1 MSIIASRRLLSV
13 GTAFLLIATLLT
25 TAVLTAQQT
34 APAEP
39 KQPAQAPALVP
50 SHVSA
55 AAIPRVVAGVTRT
68 PQGGL
73 VFQAPGQQ
81 PAAEAHRPP
90 VWTMAQVR
98 GNPRGTENGIAFD
111 FGKPDFAGTLVFGL
125 IPYHDTK
132 FPQPVFRT
140 STPITGGKAEINIKA
155 SITER
160 YDMVGWQKSGTG
172 VLGYRIISQTGVMIH
187 DGRVR
192 FRHPGA
198 GPFQVDV
205 TILEGPFVGNV
216 EPRRAVISFLLD
228 RPEPCAVVVGEATIP
243 CKEGETR
250 QEITVDNLKPAT
262 QYAYR
267 VQYGANEETYGFL
280 TAPDP
285 GSRTPFVFA
294 YASDSR
300 GGQGGGERNFNGPNA
315 YIIRRLMAVAAARG
329 AAFMQFTGDLVS
341 GYVTSPDQ
349 LIYELANWKRAIEPQ
364 ASWMPVYTGL
374 GNHEAILREFSGAGA
389 RSVRL
394 ARFPYEAESSEA
406 IFARELVNP
415 ENGPE
420 SEDGAEYDPDPAAI
434 DFPSYRRNVFWY
446 QYDNVA
452 MVVLNSNYWFT
463 PSVATVPESG
473 GNLHGY
479 LMDRQIEWLERTLGA
494 IERNRTIDHVF
505 LTVHTPM
512 FPNGGHVGDAM
523 WYGGNNTP
531 RATVAGKPVAKGI
544 IERRDDLLGLIQKHP
559 KVLAVLTGDEH
570 NYNRTRLDGT
580 VPIYPVNWD
589 RPKVELKRPFHQI
602 NNGAAGAPYY
612 AQEQTPWSAAVSGF
626 STQHAICLLIV
637 EGRKVRLETV
647 NPETLEVLDRAVL
660 R

>member
-1 MSIIASRRLLSV
+1 MRTTASRRLLAA
-13 GTAFLLIATLLT
+13 GTALFLAAVHSATSGL
-25 TAVLTAQQT
+25 VAQQ
-34 APAEP
+34 AASSDPQQA
-39 KQPAQAPALVP
+39 AQVPALVP
-50 SHVSA
+50 SHATA
-55 AAIPRVVAGVTRT
+55 AAIPAVVAGVTRT

-73 VFQAPGQQ
+73 VFQAPG
-81 PAAEAHRPP
+81 RPP
-90 VWTMAQVR
+90 VLEAYRPPAWTVAQVR

-132 FPQPVFRT
+132 YPQPVFRT
-140 STPITGGKAEINIKA
+140 TTPIAAGKAEINIKT
-155 SITER
+155 SITDR

-172 VLGYRIISQTGVMIH
+172 VLGYRIISQTGAMIY

-192 FRHPGA
+192 FRYTGT

-205 TILEGPFVGNV
+205 TMTEGPFVGNV

-228 RPEPCAVVVGEATIP
+228 RPEPCAVVVGQWTLP
-243 CKEGETR
+243 CKEGATR
-250 QEITVDNLKPAT
+250 QEITVDNLQPGTEYVYK
-262 QYAYR
+262 
-267 VQYGANEETYGFL
+267 VQYGANEEAYGFR
-280 TAPDP
+280 TAPEP
-285 GSRTPFVFA
+285 GSRKPFVFA

-315 YIIRRLMAVAAARG
+315 HIIRRLMAVSASRG

-349 LIYELANWKRAIEPQ
+349 LTYELANWKRAVEPQ
-364 ASWMPVYTGL
+364 AHWMPVYTGL

-389 RSVRL
+389 PSIRM
-394 ARFPYEAESSEA
+394 ARFPYSTESSEA
-406 IFARELVNP
+406 VFARELVNP
-415 ENGPE
+415 ENGPA
-420 SEDGAEYDPDPAAI
+420 SEDGAVYDPDPSTI

-452 MVVLNSNYWFT
+452 MVVLNSDYWFT
-463 PSVATVPESG
+463 PSVAAVPESG

-479 LMDRQIEWLERTLGA
+479 LMDQQIAWLGTTLDE

-505 LTVHTPM
+505 LTVHTPL

-531 RATVAGKPVAKGI
+531 RATVAGKPVARGI
-544 IERRDDLLGLIQKHP
+544 IERRDDLLALIQKHP

-570 NYNRTRLDGT
+570 NYNRTRLDAT
-580 VPIYPVNWD
+580 VPIYPPDWD
-589 RPKVELKRPFHQI
+589 KPKVELKRPFFQI

-612 AQEQTPWSAAVSGF
+612 AQDDTPWSAAVSGF
-626 STQHAICLLIV
+626 STQHAVCLLIV
-637 EGRKVRLETV
+637 EGRKVRIETV

>member
-1 MSIIASRRLLSV
+1 MRTTVSRRLL
-13 GTAFLLIATLLT
+13 GTGIAFSLAVALF
-25 TAVLTAQQT
+25 TAAQLSARQ
-34 APAEP
+34 A
-39 KQPAQAPALVP
+39 AQAPALVP
-50 SHVSA
+50 SHVSPS
-55 AAIPRVVAGVTRT
+55 AIPRVVAGITRT
-68 PQGGL
+68 PEGTL
-73 VFQAPGQQ
+73 VFQATGQP
-81 PAAEAHRPP
+81 PAGETYRPP
-90 VWTMAQVR
+90 TWTVAQVR

-132 FPQPVFRT
+132 YPQPVFRT
-140 STPITGGKAEINIKA
+140 TTPIAAGKAEINIKT
-155 SITER
+155 SITDR

-172 VLGYRIISQTGVMIH
+172 VLGYRIISQAGAMIH

-192 FRHPGA
+192 FRYPGS
-198 GPFQVDV
+198 GTFQVD
-205 TILEGPFVGNV
+205 TTMLEGPFVGNV

-228 RPEPCAVVVGEATIP
+228 RPEPCAVVVGDLTIP
-243 CKEGETR
+243 CREGATR

-267 VQYGANEETYGFL
+267 VQYGANEETYGFR
-280 TAPDP
+280 TAPEP
-285 GSRTPFVFA
+285 GSRKPFVFA

-315 YIIRRLMAVAAARG
+315 YIIRRLMAVTTARG

-349 LIYELANWKRAIEPQ
+349 LVYELANWKRAIEPQ
-364 ASWMPVYTGL
+364 AHWMPVYTGL

-389 RSVRL
+389 RSVRM
-394 ARFPYEAESSEA
+394 ARFPYDTESSEA

-415 ENGPE
+415 ENGPA
-420 SEDGAEYDPDPAAI
+420 SEDGAVYDPDPAAI

-452 MVVLNSNYWFT
+452 MVVLNSDYWFT

-479 LMDRQIEWLERTLGA
+479 LMDQQVAWLEKTLGE
-494 IERNRTIDHVF
+494 IERIRTIDHVF

-512 FPNGGHVGDAM
+512 FPNGGHVADAM
-523 WYGGNNTP
+523 WYGGSNTP
-531 RATVAGKPVAKGI
+531 RATVAGKPLARGI
-544 IERRDDLLGLIQKHP
+544 IERRDDVLRLIQKHP

-570 NYNRTRLDGT
+570 NYNRTRLDAT
-580 VPIYPVNWD
+580 VPIYPEAWD
-589 RPKVELKRPFHQI
+589 KPKVELKRPFYQI

-612 AQEQTPWSAAVSGF
+612 AQDDTPWSAAVSVF
-626 STQHAICLLIV
+626 STQHAVCLFVV
-637 EGRKVRLETV
+637 EGKTVRLETV
-647 NPETLEVLDRAVL
+647 NPETLEVIDRAVL

>member
-1 MSIIASRRLLSV
+1 MRSTASRRLPAVGIALSLAAALS
-13 GTAFLLIATLLT
+13 TAALLA
-25 TAVLTAQQT
+25 AR
-34 APAEP
+34 
-39 KQPAQAPALVP
+39 QASQSPALVP
-50 SHVSA
+50 SHASST
-55 AAIPRVVAGVTRT
+55 AIPRVVAGVTRT
-68 PQGGL
+68 PQDGL
-73 VFQAPGQQ
+73 VFQATGQP
-81 PAAEAHRPP
+81 PAAETYRPP
-90 VWTMAQVR
+90 MWTVAQVR

-132 FPQPVFRT
+132 YPQPVFRT
-140 STPITGGKAEINIKA
+140 TTPITAGKAEINIKT
-155 SITER
+155 SITDR

-172 VLGYRIISQTGVMIH
+172 VLGYRIISQAGAMIY

-192 FRHPGA
+192 FRYSGT
-198 GPFQVDV
+198 GLFQVDV
-205 TILEGPFVGNV
+205 TMVEGPFVGNV
-216 EPRRAVISFLLD
+216 EPRQAVISFLLD
-228 RPEPCAVVVGEATIP
+228 RPEPCAVVVGELTIP
-243 CKEGETR
+243 CKEGAAR

-262 QYAYR
+262 QYAYK
-267 VQYGANEETYGFL
+267 VQYGANEEAYGFR
-280 TAPDP
+280 TAPEP
-285 GSRTPFVFA
+285 GSRKPFVSA

-315 YIIRRLMAVAAARG
+315 YIVRRLMAVTAARG

-349 LIYELANWKRAIEPQ
+349 LVYELANWKRAIEPQ
-364 ASWMPVYTGL
+364 AHWMPVYTGV
-374 GNHEAILREFSGAGA
+374 GNHEAVLRDFSGPGA
-389 RSVRL
+389 RPVRL
-394 ARFPYEAESSEA
+394 ARFPYETESSEA

-415 ENGPE
+415 ENGPA
-420 SEDGAEYDPDPAAI
+420 SEDGAVYDPDPAST
-434 DFPSYRRNVFWY
+434 DFPLYERNVFWY
-446 QYDNVA
+446 QYDNAAV
-452 MVVLNSNYWFT
+452 VVLNSNYWFT
-463 PSVATVPESG
+463 PSVAAVPESG

-479 LMDRQIEWLERTLGA
+479 LMDQQLAWLEKTLDGL
-494 IERNRTIDHVF
+494 ERNKTIDHVF

-523 WYGGNNTP
+523 WYGGNNAP

-544 IERRDDLLGLIQKHP
+544 IERRDDLLRLIQQHP

-570 NYNRTRLDGT
+570 NYNKTRLDRT
-580 VPIYPVNWD
+580 VAIYPETWTGS
-589 RPKVELKRPFHQI
+589 KVQITRPFWQI

-626 STQHAICLLIV
+626 STQHAICLFMV

-647 NPETLEVLDRAVL
+647 NPETLEVIDRAVL

>member
-1 MSIIASRRLLSV
+1 MSTIASRRLLAI
-13 GTAFLLIATLLT
+13 GTAFSLAIALF
-25 TAVLTAQQT
+25 TAAQLFARQ
-34 APAEP
+34 A
-39 KQPAQAPALVP
+39 AQAPALVP
-50 SHVSA
+50 SHASPTS
-55 AAIPRVVAGVTRT
+55 IPTVVAGVTRT

-73 VFQAPGQQ
+73 VFQATGQP
-81 PAAEAHRPP
+81 PAAEVYRPP
-90 VWTMAQVR
+90 TWTVAQVR

-132 FPQPVFRT
+132 YPQPVFRT
-140 STPITGGKAEINIKA
+140 TTPITAGKAEINIKA
-155 SITER
+155 SITDR

-172 VLGYRIISQTGVMIH
+172 VLGYRIISQTGAMIH

-192 FRHPGA
+192 FRHSGT

-205 TILEGPFVGNV
+205 TMLEGPFVGNV

-228 RPEPCAVVVGEATIP
+228 RPEPCAVVVGDLTIP
-243 CKEGETR
+243 CKEGATR
-250 QEITVDNLKPAT
+250 QEIPVDNLKPAT
-262 QYAYR
+262 QYAYK
-267 VQYGANEETYGFL
+267 VQYGANEETYGFR
-280 TAPDP
+280 TAPEP
-285 GSRTPFVFA
+285 GSRKPFVFA
-294 YASDSR
+294 YGSDSR

-315 YIIRRLMAVAAARG
+315 YIIRRLMAVTAARG

-364 ASWMPVYTGL
+364 AHWMPVYTGL

-389 RSVRL
+389 RSVRM

-415 ENGPE
+415 ENGPA
-420 SEDGAEYDPDPAAI
+420 SEDGAVYDPDPAAT

-446 QYDNVA
+446 QYDNAA

-463 PSVATVPESG
+463 PSVAAVPESG

-479 LMDRQIEWLERTLGA
+479 LMDQQVAWLEKTLGE

-531 RATVAGKPVAKGI
+531 RATVAGKPLAKGI
-544 IERRDDLLGLIQKHP
+544 IERRDDLLRLIQKHP

-570 NYNRTRLDGT
+570 NYNRTRLDAT
-580 VPIYPVNWD
+580 VPIYPEQWD
-589 RPKVELKRPFHQI
+589 KPKVELKRPFYQI

-626 STQHAICLLIV
+626 STQHALCLLIV
-637 EGRKVRLETV
+637 EGKRVRLETV
-647 NPETLEVLDRAVL
+647 SPETLEVIDRAEL

>member
-1 MSIIASRRLLSV
+1 MSTIASRRLLAI
-13 GTAFLLIATLLT
+13 GTAFSLAVALF
-25 TAVLTAQQT
+25 TAAQLFARQ
-34 APAEP
+34 A
-39 KQPAQAPALVP
+39 AQAPALVP
-50 SHVSA
+50 SHASPTS
-55 AAIPRVVAGVTRT
+55 IPTVVAGVTRT

-73 VFQAPGQQ
+73 VFQATGQP
-81 PAAEAHRPP
+81 PAAEVYRPP
-90 VWTMAQVR
+90 TWTVAQVR

-132 FPQPVFRT
+132 YPQPVFRT
-140 STPITGGKAEINIKA
+140 TTPITAGKAEINIKA
-155 SITER
+155 SITDR

-172 VLGYRIISQTGVMIH
+172 VLGYRIISQTGAMIH

-192 FRHPGA
+192 FRYPGSGA
-198 GPFQVDV
+198 FQVDV
-205 TILEGPFVGNV
+205 TMLEGPFVVNL

-228 RPEPCAVVVGEATIP
+228 RPEPCAVVVGDLTIP
-243 CKEGETR
+243 CKEGATR
-250 QEITVDNLKPAT
+250 QEIPVDNLKPAT
-262 QYAYR
+262 QYAYK
-267 VQYGANEETYGFL
+267 VQYGANEETYGFR
-280 TAPDP
+280 TAPEP
-285 GSRTPFVFA
+285 GSRKPFVFA
-294 YASDSR
+294 YGSDSR

-315 YIIRRLMAVAAARG
+315 YIIRRLMAVTAARG

-364 ASWMPVYTGL
+364 AHWMPVYTGL

-389 RSVRL
+389 RSVRM

-415 ENGPE
+415 ENGPA
-420 SEDGAEYDPDPAAI
+420 SEDGAVYDPDPAAT

-446 QYDNVA
+446 QYDNAA

-463 PSVATVPESG
+463 PSVAAVPESG

-479 LMDRQIEWLERTLGA
+479 LMDQQVAWLEKTLGE

-531 RATVAGKPVAKGI
+531 RATVAGKPLAKGI
-544 IERRDDLLGLIQKHP
+544 IERRDDLLRLIQKHP

-570 NYNRTRLDGT
+570 NYNRTRLDAT
-580 VPIYPVNWD
+580 VPIYPEQWD
-589 RPKVELKRPFHQI
+589 KPKVELKRPFYQI

-626 STQHAICLLIV
+626 STQHALCLLIV
-637 EGRKVRLETV
+637 EGKRVRLETV
-647 NPETLEVLDRAVL
+647 SPETLEVIDRAEL